1 MRSRRVSSN
10 VPHRVVGFTLIEL
23 LVVIGIIAILVA
35 LLMVA
40 IGKATQSAKRVKA
53 KVQIKQLEKA
63 FVAYHDEYGEWPKG
77 IMIYDN
83 VADPETDWG
92 VKGIEVGS
100 NVVSML
106 NGNIVSVQ
114 ANVFNLKEIQFGSFS
129 ARQGSD
135 GTTGLLDPWNHGYKY
150 MMDFDDDGKVTSQ
163 VTDNDGTISAPSQLV
178 IVWSRGPDGSDRIS
192 DGGYKDDITSWKTQ

>member
-106 NGNIVSVQ
+106 NGNMVSVL
-114 ANVFNLKEIQFGSFS
+114 AKVFNLEEIQFGSFS
-129 ARQGSD
+129 DRQGSD
-135 GTTGLLDPWNHGYKY
+135 GTTGFLDPWNHGYKY